1 LSKLSQLKQDAYKA
15 GKERDWER
23 AISVYE
29 QILEIEKKNPTPVNE
44 LGDIWLK
51 AGDTGRAVR
60 HFLSAAS
67 LYRKNGLTHNA
78 VAIYKKIL
86 RYDSDNVN
94 AHWYLAESRAG
105 QGLKAEGSEHV
116 LAFLAASSAVS
127 GELKEIFSKRCV
139 TLLDLYHDDGEILDK
154 LVQVFRMWN
163 MSLETARAEVLL
175 CCQTYAEDKTGAEVA
190 IESVVTR
197 ESSVVNYPEYVR
209 WRQLVDPNFTPDRPV
224 AEGVFADFGAVELTD
239 DAPAAHFGEAS
250 PTATVEFDEVAGPAS
265 EISFADLSY
274 DNPHIPAADNE
285 TSFEGLN
292 AKITAD
298 NEDESD
304 KSPSLNIDPLALEK
318 DEDGCISIDTGGG
331 LDEVL
336 ASAVD
341 DASQDTATVAP
352 EGKINLLEQIL
363 AEDDGDLLGMAN
375 DQLETIT
382 EEIGTQVGGDQ
393 DTADRQY
400 EMGLVYLE
408 MGMADKALASFQAAV
423 SDPEFA
429 PRAYEMWAMTLE
441 RANRQDEARQVLED
455 ASHDDIVSAKGRL
468 GILYYLAK
476 LQEKEKLLDAAAA
489 SYDRILAEDPEFMDV
504 VARRAVLTP
513 ARV

>member
-1 LSKLSQLKQDAYKA
+1 MSKLSQLKQDAYKA

-44 LGDIWLK
+44 LGDICLK
-51 AGDTGRAVR
+51 AGDTDRAVR

-139 TLLDLYHDDGEILDK
+139 TLLDLYHDHDEILDK

-163 MSLETARAEVLL
+163 MSLETARAEILL
-175 CCQTYAEDKTGAEVA
+175 CCQTYADDKTGAEVA
-190 IESVVTR
+190 VESVVAR
-197 ESSVVNYPEYVR
+197 ESTVVNYPEFVR
-209 WRQLVDPNFTPDRPV
+209 WRQLVDPTFNPDRS
-224 AEGVFADFGAVELTD
+224 ADEGAFAGFGEVDLDD
-239 DAPAAHFGEAS
+239 DAPAK
-250 PTATVEFDEVAGPAS
+250 PTAEIPPAAAA
-265 EISFADLSY
+265 EITGAAAETSFADLSA
-274 DNPHIPAADNE
+274 DIPASPAADNE
-285 TSFEGLN
+285 TSFGGLN
-292 AKITAD
+292 DEITD
-298 NEDESD
+298 DGGEESD

-331 LDEVL
+331 LDDVL
-336 ASAVD
+336 ATVID
-341 DASQDTATVAP
+341 DVTEAAAP
-352 EGKINLLEQIL
+352 APPREEKVNLLEQIL

-375 DQLETIT
+375 DQLATIT
-382 EEIGTQVGGDQ
+382 EEIGLQVGGDQ

-423 SDPEFA
+423 TDPDFA
-429 PRAYEMWAMTLE
+429 PRAYEMWATTLE
-441 RANRQDEARQVLED
+441 RANRQDEARDVLAE
-455 ASHDDIVSAKGRL
+455 ASQDDTVSETGRL

-476 LQEKEKLLDAAAA
+476 LQEKAQLTDEAAA
-489 SYDRILAEDPEFMDV
+489 SYDRILAEKPEYMDV
-504 VARRAVLTP
+504 VARRAALTP